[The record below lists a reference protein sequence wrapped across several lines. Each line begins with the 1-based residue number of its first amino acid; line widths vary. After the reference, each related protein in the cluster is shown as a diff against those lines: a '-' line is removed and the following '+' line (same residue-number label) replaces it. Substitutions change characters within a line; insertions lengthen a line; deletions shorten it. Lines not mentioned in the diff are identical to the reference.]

1 MVFRLIPPAVIFSLS
16 LSIALPCAAQSARVV
31 GHAGVEVSRAEFQ
44 AILNT
49 SPSTYRAAAANDLG
63 DRYEFI
69 TNVLYTR
76 KLAASVDTLA
86 PEDSGYW
93 TLHFAIL
100 AAKAE
105 FALRRLMDDVE
116 LADPAELAA
125 EYYLTKKEQYAAV
138 PEQRASSHI
147 LLASPPGLDRTEVRA
162 LGQSIRQQLLDGA
175 DWSSLVAEHSD
186 DPGSAQ
192 RDGSLDR
199 WISLGDPN
207 ITPPYSAALFEI
219 EDIGG
224 YVVGESQFGVHI
236 IRLDG
241 IEPKYYREFADVS
254 AQIVQDIRA
263 EQRKLALDEIR
274 SRFHIDENAFIDGD
288 AMEELFAPY
297 KTAAIS
303 ESD

>member
-1 MVFRLIPPAVIFSLS
+1 MVFRLIPLAFVVSLLTS
-16 LSIALPCAAQSARVV
+16 LPCAAQNAPVV

-44 AILNT
+44 AILDT

-69 TNVLYTR
+69 NNVLYAR

-86 PEDSGYW
+86 PEDPGYW
-93 TLHFAIL
+93 TLHFALL

-105 FALRRLMDDVE
+105 FALTRLMEDVE
-116 LADPAELAA
+116 LADPADLAA

-147 LLASPPGLDRTEVRA
+147 LLASPPGLDRAEVRE
-162 LGQSIRQQLLDGA
+162 LGQSIRAQLLDGA
-175 DWSSLVAEHSD
+175 DWSSLVAEYSD

-199 WISLGDPN
+199 WVSLGDPN
-207 ITPPYSAALFEI
+207 ITPPYTAALFEI

-224 YVVGESQFGVHI
+224 YIVGESQFGVHI
-236 IRLDG
+236 IRLDD
-241 IEPKYYREFADVS
+241 IKPKYYREFREVS
-254 AQIVQDIRA
+254 TQIVQDIRA
-263 EQRKLALDEIR
+263 EQRKLALDEIK
-274 SRFHIDENAFIDGD
+274 SQFHIDESAFIDGD
-288 AMEELFAPY
+288 AMEALFTPY
-297 KTAAIS
+297 KTESIS
-303 ESD
+303 KTN